1 MKDVVG
7 MKLQKNRKIIF
18 ILIIAII
25 FLNLASITVRADW
38 NTQELREID
47 QAVINAK
54 DQATAMSKESL
65 QQTIENLEQQINSKQ
80 GDTQY
85 NASLQKAIDERVL
98 SAYRVVYQN
107 KTGTTYEN
115 NRPMTNPITDPILNP
130 SSYDPTNSSPSTH
143 KTASIIGVLVGT
155 VRVVGTVVAI
165 VAIAI
170 LGIKYMLGS
179 TENKAKYKETM
190 VPYVIGVIML
200 VATVNILGMLYNIFS
215 NM

>member
-38 NTQELREID
+38 STQELREID

-130 SSYDPTNSSPSTH
+130 STYDPTNSSPSTH
-143 KTASIIGVLVGT
+143 KTASIIGVLVGA